1 MRAGVTLLLLLL
13 AGCQKSF
20 DERYSDVEQ
29 EISTDAQSI
38 DSEFGRNS
46 ADQTSDGKAQEP
58 VD

>member
-29 EISTDAQSI
+29 EISTDAQNI
-38 DSEFGRNS
+38 DFEFGRNS
-46 ADQTSDGKAQEP
+46 ADQPSDGKAQEP

>member
-29 EISTDAQSI
+29 QISKDAQSI
-38 DSEFGRNS
+38 DTEFGRSS
-46 ADQTSDGKAQEP
+46 ADQPSDGKAQEP